1 MTWVQSVNGG
11 KAHWTGAKCGYYARI
26 KDTKNADKNGE
37 KCKSCLKQSGEP
49 VPKKVVKAPKK
60 VVKAPKK
67 AVKAPKKAVK
77 APKASSERC
86 EPTVVIKPSS
96 VVQGWDVDRKKYLR
110 VKWEELQRK
119 HGLEAWSLNFNP
131 KLRTTAGRCYHH
143 LRVVELADKMVMCND
158 TDESNATN
166 TLLHETAHAIA
177 GYGAGHGP
185 KWKRIARSIGCT
197 GDRCHTMHF
206 SKVVAFRRCT
216 EGCRGDNM
224 PVHTKTKKINRTD
237 LFCTLCKGSVTF
249 VSK

>member
-26 KDTKNADKNGE
+26 KDTKNADKNAE
-37 KCKSCLKQSGEP
+37 KCKSCLKQTGEP
-49 VPKKVVKAPKK
+49 APKK
-60 VVKAPKK
+60 VVKAPK
-67 AVKAPKKAVK
+67 V
-77 APKASSERC
+77 SSERC

-96 VVQGWDVDRKKYLR
+96 VVQGWDVDRKKCLR

-131 KLRTTAGRCYHH
+131 KLRTTAGRCYHR
-143 LRVVELADKMVMCND
+143 LRVVELADKMVMCKD
-158 TDESNATN
+158 TSESNATN

-177 GYGAGHGP
+177 GYGVGHGP
-185 KWKRIARSIGCT
+185 EWKRIARSIGCT

-206 SKVVAFRRCT
+206 SKVVAFRWCT
-216 EGCRGDNM
+216 EGCKANNM
-224 PVHTKTKKINRTD
+224 PVHTKTKKMNRTD